1 MGPPNPPLA
10 PTLSISIDLGQP
22 LSMTCQSQWEKGG
35 GERSQCVGFKVTVGG
50 ARGITVQVSQVVP
63 SAQVQ
68 LSATAVRPVADD
80 PGGGGGGG
88 GGSILSGL
96 HLSALFEAL

>member
-1 MGPPNPPLA
+1 M
-10 PTLSISIDLGQP
+10 
-22 LSMTCQSQWEKGG
+22 
-35 GERSQCVGFKVTVGG
+35 GFKVTVGG
-50 ARGITVQVSQVVP
+50 AKGITVQVSQVVP

-80 PGGGGGGG
+80 PRGG
-88 GGSILSGL
+88 GGSGGILSHT

>member
-1 MGPPNPPLA
+1 M
-10 PTLSISIDLGQP
+10 
-22 LSMTCQSQWEKGG
+22 
-35 GERSQCVGFKVTVGG
+35 GFKVTVGG

-68 LSATAVRPVADD
+68 LSATAVRPVADN
-80 PGGGGGGG
+80 PGGEDGGS
-88 GGSILSGL
+88 GSILSRL

>member
-1 MGPPNPPLA
+1 M
-10 PTLSISIDLGQP
+10 
-22 LSMTCQSQWEKGG
+22 
-35 GERSQCVGFKVTVGG
+35 GFKVTVGG
-50 ARGITVQVSQVVP
+50 AKGITVQVSQVVP

-80 PGGGGGGG
+80 PRGGDDGGGGGG
-88 GGSILSGL
+88 ILPRT

>member
-1 MGPPNPPLA
+1 M
-10 PTLSISIDLGQP
+10 
-22 LSMTCQSQWEKGG
+22 
-35 GERSQCVGFKVTVGG
+35 GFKVTVGG
-50 ARGITVQVSQVVP
+50 AKGITVQVSQVVP

-80 PGGGGGGG
+80 PRGGGGGGG
-88 GGSILSGL
+88 ILSRT

>member
-1 MGPPNPPLA
+1 M
-10 PTLSISIDLGQP
+10 
-22 LSMTCQSQWEKGG
+22 
-35 GERSQCVGFKVTVGG
+35 GFKVTVGG
-50 ARGITVQVSQVVP
+50 AKGVTVQVSQVVP

-80 PGGGGGGG
+80 PRGGDGGSGGG
-88 GGSILSGL
+88 ILSRT

>member
-1 MGPPNPPLA
+1 M
-10 PTLSISIDLGQP
+10 
-22 LSMTCQSQWEKGG
+22 
-35 GERSQCVGFKVTVGG
+35 GFKVTVGG

-80 PGGGGGGG
+80 PGGGD
-88 GGSILSGL
+88 GGSSGILL
-96 HLSALFEAL
+96 ACIYLRCLKP

>member
-1 MGPPNPPLA
+1 M
-10 PTLSISIDLGQP
+10 
-22 LSMTCQSQWEKGG
+22 
-35 GERSQCVGFKVTVGG
+35 GFKVTVGG

-68 LSATAVRPVADD
+68 LSATAVRPMADD
-80 PGGGGGGG
+80 PGGGDGGG
-88 GGSILSGL
+88 ILSGL

>member
-1 MGPPNPPLA
+1 M
-10 PTLSISIDLGQP
+10 
-22 LSMTCQSQWEKGG
+22 
-35 GERSQCVGFKVTVGG
+35 GFKVTVGG

-68 LSATAVRPVADD
+68 LSATAVRPVTDD
-80 PGGGGGGG
+80 PGGGDSGSGG
-88 GGSILSGL
+88 ILSCL

>member
-1 MGPPNPPLA
+1 M
-10 PTLSISIDLGQP
+10 
-22 LSMTCQSQWEKGG
+22 
-35 GERSQCVGFKVTVGG
+35 GFKVTVGG

-80 PGGGGGGG
+80 PGGGD
-88 GGSILSGL
+88 GGSGGILSCL